1 MFNTFEHNM
10 SLLDIMN
17 ILNSEEV
24 TPQDLLKC
32 ALGIK
37 RTEIQAYCVLVSK
50 GPITIQEA
58 TDFLRKSRPTAQR
71 LLQNLVEKGLATRE
85 EELIGLG
92 GYKYIYKPVPP
103 EMLRWTISMNLE
115 SWYNKMKLELEA
127 FPEKITQ
134 LNCEYI
140 MEEKES

>member
-1 MFNTFEHNM
+1 M
-10 SLLDIMN
+10 SLIDIMN
-17 ILNSEEV
+17 ILTAEEV

-37 RTEIQAYCVLVSK
+37 RTEIQAYCVLVNK

-58 TDFLRKSRPTAQR
+58 TDFLGKSRSTAQR

-92 GYKYIYKPVPP
+92 GYKYVYKPVPP
-103 EMLRWTISMNLE
+103 ERLRWTISMNLE
-115 SWYNKMKLELEA
+115 QWYNKMQIELEA
-127 FPEKITQ
+127 FPEKILQ
-134 LNCEYI
+134 INCDFLIED
-140 MEEKES
+140 EG